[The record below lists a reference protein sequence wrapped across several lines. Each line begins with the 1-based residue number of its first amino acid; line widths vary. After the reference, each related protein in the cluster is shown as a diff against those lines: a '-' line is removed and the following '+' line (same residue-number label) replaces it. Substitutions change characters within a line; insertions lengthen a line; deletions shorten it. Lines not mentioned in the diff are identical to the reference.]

1 MRDYNYVCVCGVR
14 VWVCVCGVRVCVYV
28 WYVCVCVW
36 VYVCVWVGVCVYV
49 GVCGVC
55 GCVCVP
61 VTPHNYRQ
69 RLTDGVKYNTVS
81 TVQ

>member
-1 MRDYNYVCVCGVR
+1 MC
-14 VWVCVCGVRVCVYV
+14 
-28 WYVCVCVW
+28 VCVCVW

-49 GVCGVC
+49 GVC